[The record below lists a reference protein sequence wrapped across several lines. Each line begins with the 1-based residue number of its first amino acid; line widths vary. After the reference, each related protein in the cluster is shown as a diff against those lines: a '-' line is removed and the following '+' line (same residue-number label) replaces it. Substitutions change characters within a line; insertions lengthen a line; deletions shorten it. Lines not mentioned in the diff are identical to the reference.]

1 LESLEDE
8 SSEGRSVGMVAN
20 KEVVLVKEDLALA
33 FSLVLH
39 IDLAVFLAL
48 LFACMG
54 SVAIA
59 FSLLLT
65 LHLG

>member
-1 LESLEDE
+1 
-8 SSEGRSVGMVAN
+8 MVAN

-59 FSLLLT
+59 FSLLLA